1 MSNTGKWNDMLQIIW
16 VKEVSIKNCNEIIF
30 QKIHWKWKYR
40 HEKFLDTAKAV
51 LREIFIT
58 LNECVK
64 KEQKYQV
71 SKLSSLEPT
80 KGYQKI
86 KLRQA

>member
-1 MSNTGKWNDMLQIIW
+1 MLQIIW
-16 VKEVSIKNCNEIIF
+16 VKEVSIKNCNEIF

-40 HEKFLDTAKAV
+40 HEKFLDTAKVV

-64 KEQKYQV
+64 KGKYQV

-80 KGYQKI
+80 KGYQK
-86 KLRQA
+86 